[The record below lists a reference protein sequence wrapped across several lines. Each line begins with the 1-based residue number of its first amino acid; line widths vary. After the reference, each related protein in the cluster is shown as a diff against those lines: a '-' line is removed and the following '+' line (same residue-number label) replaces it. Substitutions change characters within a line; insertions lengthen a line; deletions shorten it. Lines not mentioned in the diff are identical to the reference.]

1 MSHNPFRRF
10 ASLQIAGLGLG
21 WCVAGVVAVWL
32 AFWTA
37 SLHAQEV
44 TLAWKLRPGEVF
56 YLLFDTEA
64 KTDTVI
70 KDQTINQRMR
80 LVMLYRYQVLEAT
93 ANGYVLE
100 QTVEEVATDS
110 RDFLGGLAL
119 QMRGVKLKV
128 HTDRN
133 FKVTK
138 LEGHAELAKRIGADD
153 PVVGKALQELV
164 SESALRE
171 QIQAEFNFLP
181 DKPVRRGDKWD
192 RQLQIPAGP
201 LGTFTLRQTLTYEG
215 TETRDGKVLDRIS
228 GVASTTYAPP
238 KPDAELPVRVSKGEL
253 LASDWKG
260 THWFDREAGRLVA
273 SEGIARYKLRLT
285 LTPAGTKPGQASL
298 DFTMDIAQEVKTRTQ
313 VSTDRPQLPKL
324 ESH

>member
-1 MSHNPFRRF
+1 MSHNPFRRLP
-10 ASLQIAGLGLG
+10 SLQIAGLGLR
-21 WCVAGVVAVWL
+21 WSLASLVAVWL
-32 AFWTA
+32 AVLTA
-37 SLHAQEV
+37 SLYAQEA
-44 TLAWKLRPGEVF
+44 TLTWKLRPGEVF
-56 YLLFDTEA
+56 YLLSDTEV

-80 LVMLYRYQVLEAT
+80 LVMLYRYQVLEAPP
-93 ANGYVLE
+93 NGYVLE
-100 QTVEEVATDS
+100 QTVEDVATDS

-153 PVVGKALQELV
+153 PVVGKPLQELM

-181 DKPVRRGDKWD
+181 DKPVRRGDKWE
-192 RQLQIPAGP
+192 RQLQVPAGP
-201 LGTFTLRQTLTYEG
+201 LGIFTLRQTLTYEG

-228 GVASTTYAPP
+228 AVATTTYAPP

-260 THWFDREAGRLVA
+260 THWFDREAGRLVS
-273 SEGIARYKLRLT
+273 SEATARYKLRLT
-285 LTPAGTKPGQASL
+285 LTPAGTKPGQAGL
-298 DFTMDIAQEVKTRTQ
+298 DFTMDMVQEVKTRAQ
-313 VSTDRPQLPKL
+313 MSTDRPQLPKL
-324 ESH
+324 ESY